1 MGLHRLPVVL
11 LVVLGVLPVARTA
24 AAEVQGITRTDPR
37 EITGLSLAG
46 DAVVWGDL
54 SPYRLGR
61 QRTWTVRLARA
72 GERPRV
78 RFTARRTPSLQGSS
92 LAASATHLAVMPA
105 RSAGAGAAWRL
116 LAGPL
121 EGQLTVLNDSL
132 AGPGALELRA
142 ARDEPE
148 RVGPGSYRRRPDRA
162 RHGEPLS
169 RWRR

>member
-1 MGLHRLPVVL
+1 MSKDYPRPVGLHRLPVVL
-11 LVVLGVLPVARTA
+11 LVVLGVVLLARPAAASVQGLARTDQPRA
-24 AAEVQGITRTDPR
+24 R

-54 SPYRLGR
+54 SAYRLGR

-78 RFTARRTPSLQGSS
+78 RFAARLPSLQGAS
-92 LAASATHLAVMPA
+92 LAASATHLAVMPS

-121 EGQLTVLNDSL
+121 EGRS
-132 AGPGALELRA
+132 
-142 ARDEPE
+142 
-148 RVGPGSYRRRPDRA
+148 RP
-162 RHGEPLS
+162 
-169 RWRR
+169 